1 MDVTSYLP
9 VTGTIL
15 SVSQMNCCNQILSVK
30 TADGIVQFVISP
42 ETLVIDSTNLRTG
55 MRITGF
61 YDANLPVPLIYPPR
75 YQAQILTALQP
86 QEQVTL
92 GFLNRNLTASDN
104 SLQLNTSR
112 QTTMVTANGQRFTC
126 SPGNHVLLV
135 YYTVTTRSIPP
146 QTTPR
151 KIVVMC

>member
-15 SVSQMNCCNQILSVK
+15 SVSQMNCCNQILSLK
-30 TADGIVQFVISP
+30 TSDGIVQFVISP

-61 YDANLPVPLIYPPR
+61 YDSNLPVPLIYPPR
-75 YQAQILTALQP
+75 YQAQILTALRP
-86 QEQVTL
+86 QEQVAL
-92 GFLNRNLTASDN
+92 SFFNRNLTASDN
-104 SLQLNTSR
+104 SLQLNTNR

-126 SPGNHVLLV
+126 NPGNHVLLV

>member
-15 SVSQMNCCNQILSVK
+15 SVSQMNCCNQILSLK
-30 TADGIVQFVISP
+30 TSDGIVQFVISP
-42 ETLVIDSTNLRTG
+42 ETLVIDSTNLRAG

-61 YDANLPVPLIYPPR
+61 YDASLPVPLIYPPR
-75 YQAQILTALQP
+75 YQAQILTALRP

-92 GFLNRNLTASDN
+92 GFFNRNLTASDH

-112 QTTMVTANGQRFTC
+112 LTAMVTANGQRFTC

-151 KIVVMC
+151 KIVLMC